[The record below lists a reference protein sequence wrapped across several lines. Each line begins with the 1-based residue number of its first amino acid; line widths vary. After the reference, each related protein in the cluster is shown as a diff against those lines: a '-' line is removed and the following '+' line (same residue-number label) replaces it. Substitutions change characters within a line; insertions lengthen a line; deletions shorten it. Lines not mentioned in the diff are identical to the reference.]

1 MKGRR
6 KTDMNTTHK
15 PLLTEAVLFFSE
27 RGIAKQMLYPEF
39 EALLDGMV
47 ATPEFADETVEAVFL
62 QINSRL
68 HVRAAVF
75 FTLDFDLDGN
85 ISPLWN
91 MPLRNMAE
99 KAGRGPDMGGG
110 PIRLA
115 CLGFSVDSRYKP
127 NLWKPAQR
135 QGKSDLLMI
144 KEAITRNT
152 LGILGD
158 DREAL
163 AVIQTDN
170 LQMAAEDAWYGG
182 GNVVSPLARVGGQE
196 PEKGQQAEA
205 DEAAQASAQA
215 QHEAQAGDQQQ
226 INDLK
231 RQIEEL
237 RQLREVELAAERQR
251 HQDHLA
257 IVQGELL
264 DIKHE
269 LELQQ
274 KVNIALKRDM
284 AKMQNRSASDAE

>member
-1 MKGRR
+1 
-6 KTDMNTTHK
+6 MNTTHK

-47 ATPEFADETVEAVFL
+47 ATPEFAEETIEAVFL

-68 HVRAAVF
+68 YVRAAVF

-85 ISPLWN
+85 INPLWN
-91 MPLRNMAE
+91 MPLRTLAE

-115 CLGFSVDSRYKP
+115 CLGFCKDNRFRP

-135 QGKSDLLMI
+135 DGKSDLLMV
-144 KEAITRNT
+144 KEAVTRNT

-163 AVIQTDN
+163 AVIQTEN

-182 GNVVSPLARVGGQE
+182 GNVVGASARVGKAVSEQTISADSAA
-196 PEKGQQAEA
+196 KTANTTDALQQQLR
-205 DEAAQASAQA
+205 AAQEQVS
-215 QHEAQAGDQQQ
+215 
-226 INDLK
+226 DLK
-231 RQIEEL
+231 RQLGEL
-237 RQLREVELAAERQR
+237 RQLRQVELTAERQR
-251 HQDHLA
+251 HQDHLSV
-257 IVQGELL
+257 VQGELL
-264 DIKHE
+264 DIKNE
-269 LELQQ
+269 LALQQ
-274 KVNIALKRDM
+274 KINVALKRDL
-284 AKMQNRSASDAE
+284 ARLHTRSASDAD

>member
-1 MKGRR
+1 MS
-6 KTDMNTTHK
+6 TTPK

-91 MPLRNMAE
+91 MPLRTLAE

-115 CLGFSVDSRYKP
+115 CLGFCSESRFKP

-135 QGKSDLLMI
+135 EGRSDLLMV
-144 KEAITRNT
+144 KEAVTRNT
-152 LGILGD
+152 LGILGE

-163 AVIQTDN
+163 AVIQTEH
-170 LQMAAEDAWYGG
+170 LQMAAEDAWYGR
-182 GNVVSPLARVGGQE
+182 GNAVSSQARAGSAVAGAADRKGDESAGVHAALQE
-196 PEKGQQAEA
+196 QRVAYEQ
-205 DEAAQASAQA
+205 EAAA
-215 QHEAQAGDQQQ
+215 
-226 INDLK
+226 LK
-231 RQIEEL
+231 RQVDEL
-237 RQLREVELAAERQR
+237 RRLHQVELAAERQQ
-251 HQDHLA
+251 HVEDLA
-257 IVQGELL
+257 VVQGELL
-264 DIKHE
+264 DIKNE
-269 LELQQ
+269 LVLQQ
-274 KVNIALKRDM
+274 KINITLKRDLSRW
-284 AKMQNRSASDAE
+284 QNRSASGAD

>member
-1 MKGRR
+1 
-6 KTDMNTTHK
+6 MNTTHK

-47 ATPEFADETVEAVFL
+47 ATPEFAEETVEAVFV

-75 FTLDFDLDGN
+75 FTLDFDLDGHIN
-85 ISPLWN
+85 PLWN

-115 CLGFSVDSRYKP
+115 CLGFCVDTRYRP
-127 NLWKPAQR
+127 NLWKPGLR
-135 QGKSDLLMI
+135 DGKSDLLRV
-144 KEAITRNT
+144 KEAVTRNT

-158 DREAL
+158 DRETL
-163 AVIQTDN
+163 AVIQTEN

-182 GNVVSPLARVGGQE
+182 GNVVSPTARVG
-196 PEKGQQAEA
+196 
-205 DEAAQASAQA
+205 SAQP
-215 QHEAQAGDQQQ
+215 EQAFQPRPSEPAPTPVSSQQSAERQQ
-226 INDLK
+226 ISDL
-231 RQIEEL
+231 RQQLEEL
-237 RQLREVELAAERQR
+237 RQLREVELASERQR

-257 IVQGELL
+257 ILQGELL
-264 DIKHE
+264 DIKNE
-269 LELQQ
+269 LALQQ
-274 KVNIALKRDM
+274 KINLALKRDM
-284 AKMQNRSASDAE
+284 AKLQNRSSSEAE

>member
-1 MKGRR
+1 
-6 KTDMNTTHK
+6 MNTMHK

-39 EALLDGMV
+39 EALLDGMMS
-47 ATPEFADETVEAVFL
+47 TPEFADETVEAVFV

-75 FTLDFDLDGN
+75 FTLDFDLEGN

-91 MPLRNMAE
+91 IPLRTLAE

-115 CLGFSVDSRYKP
+115 CLGFCNDSRFKP

-135 QGKSDLLMI
+135 AGKSDLLTV
-144 KEAITRNT
+144 KEAVTRNT
-152 LGILGD
+152 LGILGE

-163 AVIQTDN
+163 GVIRPEH
-170 LQMAAEDAWYGG
+170 LQMAAEDAWYGNG
-182 GNVVSPLARVGGQE
+182 GTVSPQ
-196 PEKGQQAEA
+196 PQAG
-205 DEAAQASAQA
+205 QASAEKA
-215 QHEAQAGDQQQ
+215 GSRDKADAPAAEQHAACKEQ
-226 INDLK
+226 ISDLK
-231 RQIEEL
+231 RQLGEL

-251 HQDHLA
+251 HQDHLS

-264 DIKHE
+264 DIKNE
-269 LELQQ
+269 LALQQ
-274 KVNIALKRDM
+274 KINITLKRDLSK
-284 AKMQNRSASDAE
+284 AQNRSPSDAD

>member
-1 MKGRR
+1 
-6 KTDMNTTHK
+6 MNTTHK

-47 ATPEFADETVEAVFL
+47 ATPEFAEETVEAVFL

-85 ISPLWN
+85 INSLWN
-91 MPLRNMAE
+91 MPLRTMAE

-110 PIRLA
+110 PIRLV
-115 CLGFSVDSRYKP
+115 CLGFCSDSRYRP
-127 NLWKPAQR
+127 NLWKPGLR
-135 QGKSDLLMI
+135 DGKSDLLRI
-144 KEAITRNT
+144 KEAVTRNT

-158 DREAL
+158 DRETL
-163 AVIQTDN
+163 AVIQTEN

-182 GNVVSPLARVGGQE
+182 GNVVSSTARVGSTE
-196 PEKGQQAEA
+196 PVP
-205 DEAAQASAQA
+205 DIRSQASRTAETTSADSQQTA
-215 QHEAQAGDQQQ
+215 ERQQ
-226 INDLK
+226 IRELK
-231 RQIEEL
+231 QQLEEL

-257 IVQGELL
+257 ILQGELL
-264 DIKHE
+264 DIKNE
-269 LELQQ
+269 LALQQ
-274 KVNIALKRDM
+274 KINIALKRDM
-284 AKMQNRSASDAE
+284 TRLQSRSSSDAEQP